1 MIDFNRYKEN
11 ISVEAFVS
19 IVSKDILKELTD
31 EEKCKLKNGI
41 TFSDVHFSFGLRI
54 RNKYIYPYLEKH
66 RFGGKKSIDADSVS
80 FMVAEK
86 VIKKI
91 GGHIDD
97 MIVL

>member
-1 MIDFNRYKEN
+1 MIDFNNYKEN
-11 ISVEAFVS
+11 ISVEAFVD

-31 EEKCKLKNGI
+31 EEKCKLKNNI
-41 TFSDVHFSFGLRI
+41 IFSDVQFSFGLRI

-86 VIKKI
+86 IIKKI
-91 GGHIDD
+91 GGHINN
-97 MIVL
+97 MKLV